1 MIDTCGLCARSSCL
15 LRCHVASTRAQCVCV
30 CARACVRAHVH
41 LVPCRYDTIPAGV
54 VGELWLEITPQSFN
68 IRLRTGLA
76 LTQMMVF
83 RREPAAAPRD
93 SPPTDARKV
102 SARKLP
108 NAATSECS
116 NFRMQKLPKAETSE
130 SMQKPPNAETSESMQ
145 KASADACL
153 CRRTGSHARTAT
165 PAGHAGG
172 WQGELRAY
180 ELSDLWGQSWLRV
193 GLHWRA

>member
-1 MIDTCGLCARSSCL
+1 MLHI
-15 LRCHVASTRAQCVCV
+15 HVASTRAQCVCA
-30 CARACVRAHVH
+30 CARVHARVRARAHVH
-41 LVPCRYDTIPAGV
+41 LGPCRYDTIPAGV

-108 NAATSECS
+108 NAATSECR
-116 NFRMQKLPKAETSE
+116 NFRRQKLPNQCRNLRMRKL
-130 SMQKPPNAETSESMQ
+130 PNQCRKRLLMLACV
-145 KASADACL
+145 DARDRML
-153 CRRTGSHARTAT
+153 AQPHQPGMLAAGRGS
-165 PAGHAGG
+165 
-172 WQGELRAY
+172 
-180 ELSDLWGQSWLRV
+180 
-193 GLHWRA
+193 

>member
-1 MIDTCGLCARSSCL
+1 MARGMIDTCGLCARSSCL

-108 NAATSECS
+108 NAEA
-116 NFRMQKLPKAETSE
+116 SE

-180 ELSDLWGQSWLRV
+180 QFGWPRGSRERMS
-193 GLHWRA
+193 

>member
-1 MIDTCGLCARSSCL
+1 MARGMIDTCGLCARSSCL
-15 LRCHVASTRAQCVCV
+15 LRCHVAMLHIHVASTRAQCVCA
-30 CARACVRAHVH
+30 CARVHARVRARAHVH
-41 LVPCRYDTIPAGV
+41 LGPCRYDTIPAGV

-108 NAATSECS
+108 NA
-116 NFRMQKLPKAETSE
+116 ETSE
-130 SMQKPPNAETSESMQ
+130 
-145 KASADACL
+145 
-153 CRRTGSHARTAT
+153 RRT
-165 PAGHAGG
+165 
-172 WQGELRAY
+172 
-180 ELSDLWGQSWLRV
+180 
-193 GLHWRA
+193 